1 MKTFFKTNVKPK
13 DLNVKVHA
21 FESVFVQSINLLMLS
36 GKKLDVNNR

>member
-21 FESVFVQSINLLMLS
+21 FETVFVQSINLLLLS
-36 GKKLDVNNR
+36 GRKLNINDR